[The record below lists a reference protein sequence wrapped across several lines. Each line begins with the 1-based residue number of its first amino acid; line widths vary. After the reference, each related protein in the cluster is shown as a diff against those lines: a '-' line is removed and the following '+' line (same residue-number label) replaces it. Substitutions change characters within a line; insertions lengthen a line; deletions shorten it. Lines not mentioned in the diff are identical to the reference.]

1 MALQGNLR
9 DFPFAQLLNLV
20 NLARKT
26 GMLEIIQKGETAH
39 VYFRDGR
46 LACALTT
53 NEDSSLS
60 AVLYQN
66 QRISPNLYRAI
77 KSKGGA
83 IWDKELGLQLINA
96 GFVSRE
102 TILNSL
108 QQHNVAIIR
117 RLFTWQEGVFRFIP
131 NEPPPEDKIALN
143 MELENLIMEGS
154 RHIQEMEL
162 LMDELPNLDVS
173 LKFTERPENNLRKVN
188 LTVEE
193 WKVVSF
199 VNPKNSIRQIAQA
212 TTMDDLQI
220 RRVVY
225 GLLQAGLVEVLRA
238 EPSRPLPATQLLP
251 NQSREEQRSLVNR
264 LITRIRGL

>member
-108 QQHNVAIIR
+108 QQHNVAIVR

-162 LMDELPNLDVS
+162 LNDELPNLDVS
-173 LKFTERPENNLRKVN
+173 LKFSDRPENNLRKVN

-212 TTMDDLQI
+212 TTMDELQI

-225 GLLQAGLVEVLRA
+225 GLLQAGLVEVLKS
-238 EPSRPLPATQLLP
+238 EQSRPVMAAPILP
-251 NQSREEQRSLVNR
+251 NQTREEQRSLVNR

>member
-26 GMLEIIQKGETAH
+26 GMLEINHKGETSQ

-46 LACALTT
+46 LASALSTS
-53 NEDSSLS
+53 EDSSLA

-66 QRISPNLYRAI
+66 QRISPNLFRAI
-77 KSKGGA
+77 KNKGGA

-117 RLFTWQEGVFRFIP
+117 KLFTWQDGAFRFIP
-131 NEPPPEDKIALN
+131 GEPPPEDKISLN
-143 MELENLIMEGS
+143 MDLENLIMEGS

-162 LMDELPNLDVS
+162 LMDEIPNLELC
-173 LKFTERPENNLRKVN
+173 LKFSDRPESNLRKVN

-199 VNPKNSIRQIAQA
+199 VNPKNTIRQIAQA

-225 GLLQAGLVEVLRA
+225 GLLQAGLVEVVRA
-238 EPSRPLPATQLLP
+238 TQERPVTVPQLLP
-251 NQSREEQRSLVNR
+251 NQSKEEQRSLVNR
-264 LITRIRGL
+264 LIDRIRGL

>member
-26 GMLEIIQKGETAH
+26 GMLEISHRGETSH

-46 LACALTT
+46 LASALSTAQ
-53 NEDSSLS
+53 DSSLAS
-60 AVLYQN
+60 VLYQN
-66 QRISPNLYRAI
+66 QRISPNLFRAI

-108 QQHNVAIIR
+108 QQHNVSIIR
-117 RLFTWQEGVFRFIP
+117 NLFTWQEGAFRFIP
-131 NEPPPEDKIALN
+131 NEPPPEDKISLN
-143 MELENLIMEGS
+143 LDLENLIMEGS

-162 LMDELPNLDVS
+162 LMDEIPNLDVS
-173 LKFTERPENNLRKVN
+173 LKFSDRPESNLRKVN

-199 VNPKNSIRQIAQA
+199 VNPKNTIRQIAQA
-212 TTMDDLQI
+212 TSMDDLQI

-225 GLLQAGLVEVLRA
+225 GLLQAGLVEVLKASQLRP
-238 EPSRPLPATQLLP
+238 PSIPQFLP
-251 NQSREEQRSLVNR
+251 NQSKDEQRSLVNR
-264 LITRIRGL
+264 LINRIRGL

>member
-26 GMLEIIQKGETAH
+26 GMLEISHRGEASQ

-46 LACALTT
+46 LACALSTAD
-53 NEDSSLS
+53 DSSLA

-66 QRISPNLYRAI
+66 QRISPNLFRAI
-77 KSKGGA
+77 KSKGGS

-117 RLFTWQEGVFRFIP
+117 KLFTWQEGVFRFIP
-131 NEPPPEDKIALN
+131 NEPSPEDKICLN
-143 MELENLIMEGS
+143 MDLENLIMEGS

-162 LMDELPNLDVS
+162 LMDEIPNLDVS
-173 LKFTERPENNLRKVN
+173 LKFSDRPESNLRKVN

-199 VNPKNSIRQIAQA
+199 VNPKNTIRQIGQA
-212 TTMDDLQI
+212 TSMDDLQI
-220 RRVVY
+220 RRTVY
-225 GLLQAGLVEVLRA
+225 GLLQAGLIEVLRTTQQ
-238 EPSRPLPATQLLP
+238 RPAPATQFLP
-251 NQSREEQRSLVNR
+251 NQTREEQRSLVNR
-264 LITRIRGL
+264 LINRIRGL